1 MVMTQFPLHDN
12 LTDAR
17 RARRE
22 GYAGTLSD
30 GRLVWFQP
38 DRRLTVPAAAVAALA
53 TLLALAALAMPVVA
67 IDPASG
73 LTGDSRWLSLTL
85 GYHYTGMWLVACA
98 IAVASVL
105 AVAGSA
111 ASGGPTGALVIRLVA
126 IVAAVS
132 LGAVAVTAA
141 AYLLTHSIDLAL
153 QAFDRS
159 GPLPIPK
166 GHAMWLVPPW
176 PVLRRPGVGLWVC
189 LAAGITSLAAT
200 ALFAVNVF
208 VVRGRSE
215 TQPVRPGSSRDAS
228 GD

>member
-1 MVMTQFPLHDN
+1 MTQFPLHDN

-22 GYAGTLSD
+22 GYAGTVSG

-53 TLLALAALAMPVVA
+53 TVLGVAALAMPVVTL
-67 IDPASG
+67 DPGSG

-85 GYHYTGMWLVACA
+85 GYHYAGVWLVACA
-98 IAVASVL
+98 IAVAGLL

-111 ASGGPTGALVIRLVA
+111 ASGGPTGVLAGRLVA
-126 IVAAVS
+126 VVAAVF

-141 AYLLTHSIDLAL
+141 AYLLTHSLELAL

-166 GHAMWLVPPW
+166 GHMVWLVPPW
-176 PVLRRPGVGLWVC
+176 PVLRQPGVGLWVC

-200 ALFAVNVF
+200 ALVAVNVF
-208 VVRGRSE
+208 VVRDRSE
-215 TQPVRPGSSRDAS
+215 TQLARPGSARDAS
-228 GD
+228 GA